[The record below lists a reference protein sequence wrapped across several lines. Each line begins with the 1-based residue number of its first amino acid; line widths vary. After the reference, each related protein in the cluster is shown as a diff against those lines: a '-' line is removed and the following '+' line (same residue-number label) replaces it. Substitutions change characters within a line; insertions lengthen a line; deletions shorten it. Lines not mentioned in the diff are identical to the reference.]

1 MPFFE
6 QKKSGVVT
14 CHKTHDACVI
24 GDPYVVRVGLFLGFV
39 EIISRKKKNKNQ
51 SQIHFLTPVSFLFL
65 CSLSHPPP
73 LPQPPA

>member
-39 EIISRKKKNKNQ
+39 EIISRKKKIKIKAK
-51 SQIHFLTPVSFLFL
+51 SIF
-65 CSLSHPPP
+65 
-73 LPQPPA
+73 